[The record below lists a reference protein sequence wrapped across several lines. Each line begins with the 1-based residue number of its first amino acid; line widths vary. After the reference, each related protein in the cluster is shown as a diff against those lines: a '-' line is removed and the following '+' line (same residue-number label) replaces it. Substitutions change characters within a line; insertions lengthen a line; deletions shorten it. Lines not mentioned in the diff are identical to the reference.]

1 MDRQRGARHVRG
13 FHEIHRCMVFQWK
26 WNHTAGSI
34 SPRRAAAAQRGVGRR
49 LSLQFFPE
57 VSVVPVHSGGG
68 DGTLILVAF
77 LKHCL
82 APSPL
87 VASPS
92 VCSLSKPLTGARS
105 HVCFHTHSCSQLY
118 AFSRVLTLHSHF
130 PAFILTH
137 PPLPHSFP
145 GSLILTRAH
154 FLTLALTHALTH
166 RSLSVFSPLHGSGLF
181 LSCLPLLRDRP
192 APSGLPA
199 RRFPGSCLFA
209 FTSRLKPS

>member
-1 MDRQRGARHVRG
+1 
-13 FHEIHRCMVFQWK
+13 MVFQWK

-34 SPRRAAAAQRGVGRR
+34 SPRRAAAAQRGVGKR

-57 VSVVPVHSGGG
+57 ISVVPVHSGGG
-68 DGTLILVAF
+68 DRTLILIAF

-105 HVCFHTHSCSQLY
+105 HMCFHTHSCSQVY

-130 PAFILTH
+130 PAFILTY

-154 FLTLALTHALTH
+154 FLTRALTHTVTHTGPHMGLCPCSHPSVALD
-166 RSLSVFSPLHGSGLF
+166 SFC
-181 LSCLPLLRDRP
+181 SCLPLLRDRP
-192 APSGLPA
+192 GPSGLPT
-199 RRFPGSCLFA
+199 RPFPGSCFFA
-209 FTSRLKPS
+209 FTSLLKPS